1 MKTTTLTIVRPVYAV
16 RLDPTTGL
24 VGEGFEYVGEAT
36 SREDAI
42 AECVAEG
49 HTVIVDG
56 GLVEITPAEVLGDV
70 FDGWTVTVAA

>member
-24 VGEGFEYVGEAT
+24 VCEGFEYVGEAT

-42 AECVAEG
+42 AECAAEG
-49 HTVIVDG
+49 HQSG
-56 GLVEITPAEVLGDV
+56 EGHA
-70 FDGWTVTVAA
+70 VAT